1 MKILITG
8 GAGFIGTHLQE
19 HLKEHEVHVVD
30 IVNGTDINDIK
41 TWKKVYDKAYTFD
54 CVIHMAAEANSRA
67 VNKNPI
73 DAVKTMTQGLV
84 NVVTQ
89 FNKSHFI
96 FLSSS
101 MVYGD
106 WPKDRDIVSES
117 DYCKPIDLY
126 GQLKLAGEGIVKL
139 LHKNYT
145 IIRPSAV
152 YGNNDKPVRVISL
165 WIKAAKKGQYLTVKG
180 RNSQLDFTYVDD
192 IVDGITR
199 CMNKKNSKNE
209 TFNITHGEA
218 VKLKK
223 VADYIVKKIGKGNVV
238 VEDHDTK
245 YPKRGTLSTNRAG
258 LLLDYESKYDFKRG
272 IDEII

>member
-19 HLKEHEVHVVD
+19 HLQDHEVHVVD

-41 TWKKVYDKAYTFD
+41 TWKKIYDKAHTFD

-73 DAVKTMTQGLV
+73 EAVKTMTQGLV

-106 WPKDRDIVSES
+106 WPQDKDIVTES

-152 YGNNDKPVRVISL
+152 YGKKDKPDRVISL
-165 WIKAAKKGQYLTVKG
+165 
-180 RNSQLDFTYVDD
+180 
-192 IVDGITR
+192 
-199 CMNKKNSKNE
+199 
-209 TFNITHGEA
+209 
-218 VKLKK
+218 
-223 VADYIVKKIGKGNVV
+223 
-238 VEDHDTK
+238 
-245 YPKRGTLSTNRAG
+245 
-258 LLLDYESKYDFKRG
+258 
-272 IDEII
+272 